1 MIDVRRK
8 RGEKTDVRRRGR
20 GREDRCDRR
29 VRTDVKRE
37 GRDKQD
43 GLVEES
49 DSKYVHTTYVCT
61 CRSGDGSLDAPSLL
75 SAPSP

>member
-1 MIDVRRK
+1 M
-8 RGEKTDVRRRGR
+8 RRRGR
-20 GREDRCDRR
+20 GREDRCERR

-49 DSKYVHTTYVCT
+49 DSKYVHTAYVCMYM
-61 CRSGDGSLDAPSLL
+61 
-75 SAPSP
+75 